1 MKIGNHA
8 IMQPQVHDKFILWEF
23 RILGCHNNGA
33 AQQTE
38 GRYEYFHKRFVL
50 LKV

>member
-1 MKIGNHA
+1 MKIGDHS
-8 IMQPQVHDKFILWEF
+8 IMKPHVHDKFILWKF
-23 RILGCHNNGA
+23 GILRCHNDGA

-38 GRYEYFHKRFVL
+38 GKYECFHKKFVL

>member
-8 IMQPQVHDKFILWEF
+8 IMQPQVHDKFILWKF
-23 RILGCHNNGA
+23 WILRRRNDGA

-38 GRYEYFHKRFVL
+38 GGYECFHKKFVL
-50 LKV
+50 LNV